1 MLGSACAHLSAV
13 LLGWHGASPELS
25 LELPAVLSPQPLP
38 LCPGQGALDLWGWAR
53 LAPAPCLADS
63 RVGSDG
69 TRTQCCQR
77 RAGPAQ
83 GPCGLPLTLLSP
95 CRGCGCDT
103 LLWDGSSSIPC
114 PALARARLSPP
125 WLLLLSPCLAVWG
138 QGRRM
143 SVTWGA
149 EEGCSDGE

>member
-1 MLGSACAHLSAV
+1 MLGSAYAHLSGV

-63 RVGSDG
+63 RVGLDG
-69 TRTQCCQR
+69 TRTQCWQR

-83 GPCGLPLTLLSP
+83 GPCGLPLTLSP
-95 CRGCGCDT
+95 LRR
-103 LLWDGSSSIPC
+103 GSSSIPC

-149 EEGCSDGE
+149 KEGCSDGE